1 VDDDLGTVTVNVVD
15 ALMAIAFAM
24 TRLADMY
31 EKSSAMMLQHSE
43 VIAQIKAMM
52 ETQEDGPGHA

>member
-24 TRLADMY
+24 TRLADIY
-31 EKSSAMMLQHSE
+31 EKSSAMML
-43 VIAQIKAMM
+43 
-52 ETQEDGPGHA
+52 